1 MGAGAQRQED
11 GNPPAGTHT
20 VVRGAF
26 LRLGRSSGFRRETRP
41 GALSAGSLPAAAQW
55 LSGRAALTAAGPRG
69 ILTRFPI
76 LPRAPKNAQA
86 PNLYFLLSYLTGSAL
101 SMYPAKVVKNFSFP
115 VEKDKLHKKANRF
128 FPEK

>member
-1 MGAGAQRQED
+1 MDAGARKQEESA
-11 GNPPAGTHT
+11 PPAGTHT

-26 LRLGRSSGFRRETRP
+26 LRLGRSSGFKRMTRL

-76 LPRAPKNAQA
+76 LPRALKRRRRHPTV
-86 PNLYFLLSYLTGSAL
+86 FLIILLDRR
-101 SMYPAKVVKNFSFP
+101 SF
-115 VEKDKLHKKANRF
+115 VNVSSESG
-128 FPEK
+128 